1 MTTDLYHEK
10 QRLQYCLIHTV
21 NNILQKSEFD
31 AAKMDEICYAFNE
44 SKWFN
49 PHRSWIGTGNYDANI
64 LMAALQQH
72 DLKVMW
78 YDKRVPVER
87 IHVEKVRA
95 VVLNIPS
102 RTLLTLY
109 RGRHWFAVV
118 QKNGVFY
125 NLDSKAKEP
134 TVIPDIRK
142 FIGEHVESKESE
154 VMLVVDGS
162 VDEETVVDKNN

>member
-1 MTTDLYHEK
+1 MTTELYHEK

-21 NNILQKSEFD
+21 NNILQKAEFD
-31 AAKMDEICYAFNE
+31 PPKMDEICYAFNE

-78 YDKRVPVER
+78 FDKRVSVDK
-87 IHVEKVRA
+87 IHVENVKA
-95 VVLNIPS
+95 VVFNIPS

-109 RGRHWFAVV
+109 RGRHWFAVI

-125 NLDSKAKEP
+125 NLDSKISKP
-134 TVIPDIRK
+134 TIIDDVRK
-142 FIGEHVESKESE
+142 FLKTHVESKESE
-154 VMLVVDGS
+154 VMLVVENS
-162 VDEETVVDKNN
+162 VDEETVVEKN